1 MARRFRFNLEAVLR
15 YREITEDRRKREFMD
30 ATRQVNEERL
40 RREDMGRERTAM
52 QEDIVRGFE
61 KQEPFQTVV
70 ASYNT
75 IGRLES
81 AMAESLRRE
90 EKLRV
95 ELENKRKA
103 MVAARMDTRMME
115 SLKERRREEFLREED
130 RLEQNLLDELSLQ
143 QQGRRKREEAHAAAL
158 EAEKRKNAEQQSS
171 EDVIAKQHP
180 LSENIRKEERHSGRL
195 RGLEK

>member
-15 YREITEDRRKREFMD
+15 YREIIEDKRKREFMD
-30 ATRQVNEERL
+30 ATRQANEERL

-61 KQEPFQTVV
+61 EHEPFQTVV

-90 EKLRV
+90 EKLRL
-95 ELENKRKA
+95 ELENRRKA

-115 SLKERRREEFLREED
+115 SLKERRREEFLQEED

-158 EAEKRKNAEQQSS
+158 EAEKRKREEEQ
-171 EDVIAKQHP
+171 
-180 LSENIRKEERHSGRL
+180 
-195 RGLEK
+195 

>member
-15 YREITEDRRKREFMD
+15 YREIIEDKRKREFMD

-61 KQEPFQTVV
+61 EHGPFQTVV

-90 EKLRV
+90 EKLRL
-95 ELENKRKA
+95 ELENRRKA

-115 SLKERRREEFLREED
+115 SLKERRREEFLQEED

-158 EAEKRKNAEQQSS
+158 EAEKRKREEEQ
-171 EDVIAKQHP
+171 
-180 LSENIRKEERHSGRL
+180 
-195 RGLEK
+195 